1 MTKINFVTSFNE
13 TIYNTVGHHLI
24 NSIKNNWE
32 PSMNLTAYY
41 HDFDPKNYVVNNID
55 LKSLED
61 VEDYKNFLAVNK
73 DHNGTENNTIPYNW
87 HLDSL
92 RWSHKV
98 YALTEKAFELA
109 EESKDAGW
117 LIWIDADS
125 LATKRLVPNDILAML
140 PEACD
145 IAYRGIRNYP
155 DQTFYIDSSFIAFNL
170 NKRPAL
176 DLLGD
181 LRGAYNSGELL
192 QYREWHDSFLIER
205 LLNIYK
211 AHGMKIQS
219 LEQINEYITHF
230 EGIDNIKNLSVRDDQ
245 GKRLVALSEDKVSQD
260 IIPNRYKQLADTIR
274 HYKPKSIIE
283 VGAWN
288 GGRAIEMALA
298 AFESQDEILYRGF
311 DLFEDGTSETNDEE
325 FNLKAHN
332 TQSAVIKRLQDF
344 RSKMMEKKKVFTF
357 ELGKGN
363 SKDTLKD
370 RDDLNA
376 DFVLIGGGNSIATT
390 KSDYDNLKHNPVIV
404 MDNFFREDEDKNN
417 APKKYHGT
425 NKVVDS
431 LPKGKKKG
439 VRRWVIPSQDI
450 VRGGGHTHLA
460 LILNGK
466 DVPDIPKKLLNVP
479 IVVHPRDCV
488 PKDFIRDNIQKNMK
502 LIDTWLGKFPLHNG
516 NVILVSGGPYLNI
529 NKLKTHIR
537 NNPDSKIV
545 CVKHSYPKLVDNGIL
560 PWACIVLDPR
570 PITGTSTHGIVR
582 KELFKKIEKKTKF
595 FVASMTD
602 PSVTEYL
609 IDKGAEI
616 HGWHAFTESLR
627 DPAEQNKKMVNNSV
641 TLNPDIGIPQG
652 ATLITG
658 GTCAAMRALG
668 IMHTMG
674 FRNFDLFG
682 FDSCMEEPTEE
693 QKKETTGS
701 EDEEPKPKYFKV
713 GVGEQYFWTTG
724 ELLAMAQDCE
734 RTFNDPPM
742 EMNLN
747 LFGEDTLVTAL
758 WNVSPKKPTFEETF
772 NG

>member
-41 HDFDPKNYVVNNID
+41 HDFDPKNYVINNID

-145 IAYRGIRNYP
+145 IAYRGVRNYP

-344 RSKMMEKKKVFTF
+344 RSIKR
-357 ELGKGN
+357 
-363 SKDTLKD
+363 S
-370 RDDLNA
+370 
-376 DFVLIGGGNSIATT
+376 
-390 KSDYDNLKHNPVIV
+390 
-404 MDNFFREDEDKNN
+404 
-417 APKKYHGT
+417 
-425 NKVVDS
+425 
-431 LPKGKKKG
+431 
-439 VRRWVIPSQDI
+439 
-450 VRGGGHTHLA
+450 
-460 LILNGK
+460 
-466 DVPDIPKKLLNVP
+466 
-479 IVVHPRDCV
+479 
-488 PKDFIRDNIQKNMK
+488 
-502 LIDTWLGKFPLHNG
+502 
-516 NVILVSGGPYLNI
+516 
-529 NKLKTHIR
+529 
-537 NNPDSKIV
+537 
-545 CVKHSYPKLVDNGIL
+545 
-560 PWACIVLDPR
+560 
-570 PITGTSTHGIVR
+570 
-582 KELFKKIEKKTKF
+582 
-595 FVASMTD
+595 
-602 PSVTEYL
+602 
-609 IDKGAEI
+609 
-616 HGWHAFTESLR
+616 
-627 DPAEQNKKMVNNSV
+627 
-641 TLNPDIGIPQG
+641 
-652 ATLITG
+652 
-658 GTCAAMRALG
+658 
-668 IMHTMG
+668 
-674 FRNFDLFG
+674 
-682 FDSCMEEPTEE
+682 
-693 QKKETTGS
+693 
-701 EDEEPKPKYFKV
+701 
-713 GVGEQYFWTTG
+713 
-724 ELLAMAQDCE
+724 
-734 RTFNDPPM
+734 
-742 EMNLN
+742 
-747 LFGEDTLVTAL
+747 
-758 WNVSPKKPTFEETF
+758 
-772 NG
+772 